1 MDEEVMEQI
10 NRLIDGISELD
21 ALNQD
26 FTDEQR
32 EQRSELIFEIKTA
45 LTEIQCQ
52 MSKVDNLEKNLS
64 EIVQSINQWFQLLD
78 DHIKKDEQTKEE
90 IRRMQI
96 TSEMHSAQ
104 IQEINCELTEVKKV
118 INEISDKFDL
128 LTDNTTILYAKTQE
142 QIQSINTTI
151 YEHIQNIVEL
161 TSSYEEQVNKIKDQ
175 MYQFMFD
182 DFMPQFS
189 QKFLDVIANKINLAH
204 QSEIREKELKLER
217 KTVDWNAIITQII
230 VSLFTT
236 GGVIYIILQM
246 LTK

>member
-1 MDEEVMEQI
+1 MGEEVMEQI

-21 ALNQD
+21 ALNQE

-32 EQRSELIFEIKTA
+32 EQRSKLIFEIKTA

-52 MSKVDNLEKNLS
+52 MSKVDSLEKNLG
-64 EIVQSINQWFQLLD
+64 ENVQSINQQFQLLD

-104 IQEINCELTEVKKV
+104 IQEINGELTEVKKV

-128 LTDNTTILYAKTQE
+128 LTDNTTVLYTKTQE

-189 QKFLDVIANKINLAH
+189 QKFLDVIANKINLAS
-204 QSEIREKELKLER
+204 QYEVRQQEIKLER
-217 KTVDWNAIITQII
+217 KTVDWNAIITQIL

-236 GGVIYIILQM
+236 GGVVQLILHM
-246 LTK
+246 LAK

>member
-32 EQRSELIFEIKTA
+32 EQRSKLIFEIKTA
-45 LTEIQCQ
+45 LTEIQCK
-52 MSKVDNLEKNLS
+52 MSKVDNLEQNLN
-64 EIVQSINQWFQLLD
+64 EIIQSINQQFQLLD
-78 DHIKKDEQTKEE
+78 DHIQKDQQTKEE

-104 IQEINCELTEVKKV
+104 IQEINGELTEVKKV

-128 LTDNTTILYAKTQE
+128 LTDNTTLLYTKTQD
-142 QIQSINTTI
+142 QIQTINTTI
-151 YEHIQNIVEL
+151 YEHIQNIVQL
-161 TSSYEEQVNKIKDQ
+161 TSKYEEQVNKVKQQ
-175 MYQFMFD
+175 MFDFMID

-189 QKFLDVIANKINLAH
+189 EKFFDMVGSRIATLGQA
-204 QSEIREKELKLER
+204 ELKKQEIELER
-217 KTVDWNAIITQII
+217 KTINWNGIITQIL
-230 VSLFTT
+230 VNALAT
-236 GGVIYIILQM
+236 GGIVYLLLQ
-246 LTK
+246 LIAK